1 MSNKSRRNGHKAPD
15 QPASPPEPN
24 PFTPAQFAA
33 WRGLLRV
40 HSTVMRELDRRLLR
54 AHGLGVDA
62 YGVLVTMVGQPGS
75 RMTIGELGERRNLSP
90 SGISRSVDK
99 LVKED
104 LVERT
109 TNPADARSLLVGL
122 TAHGVLRLREAQ
134 VTHHATVRE
143 LLLDHLDKRDIETL
157 SELWEKA
164 IPGTVSSPAGPRG
177 AAGSAQRTPGCRAA
191 RPSRAHKAALCCRAE
206 S

>member
-1 MSNKSRRNGHKAPD
+1 MSNKSRRNGPKASD
-15 QPASPPEPN
+15 QLASAPEPN
-24 PFTPAQFAA
+24 PFTPAEFAA

-40 HSTVMRELDRRLLR
+40 HATVMRELDRRLLS
-54 AHGLGVDA
+54 AHRLGIDA

-122 TAHGVLRLREAQ
+122 TAHGVQRLREAQ

-143 LLLDHLDKRDIETL
+143 LLLDHLDERDIETL
-157 SELWEKA
+157 GELWEKA
-164 IPGTVSSPAGPRG
+164 IPGTVSSPAWPR
-177 AAGSAQRTPGCRAA
+177 
-191 RPSRAHKAALCCRAE
+191 
-206 S
+206 

>member
-1 MSNKSRRNGHKAPD
+1 MSNKSRRNGPKASD
-15 QPASPPEPN
+15 ELAGPPEPD
-24 PFTPAQFAA
+24 PFTPAEFAA

-40 HSTVMRELDRRLLR
+40 HSTVMLELDRRLLR
-54 AHGLGVDA
+54 AHGLGIDA

-99 LVKED
+99 LVKEE

-143 LLLDHLDKRDIETL
+143 LLLDHLDERDIETL
-157 SELWEKA
+157 GELWEKA
-164 IPGTVSSPAGPRG
+164 IPGTVSSPAWPR
-177 AAGSAQRTPGCRAA
+177 
-191 RPSRAHKAALCCRAE
+191 
-206 S
+206 

>member
-1 MSNKSRRNGHKAPD
+1 MSNKSRRNGPKASD
-15 QPASPPEPN
+15 ELASPPEPN
-24 PFTPAQFAA
+24 PFTPAEFAA

-40 HSTVMRELDRRLLR
+40 NSTVMRELDRRLLR
-54 AHGLGVDA
+54 AHELGIDA
-62 YGVLVTMVGQPGS
+62 YGVLVTIVGQPGS

-99 LVKED
+99 LVKEE

-122 TAHGVLRLREAQ
+122 TAHGVQRLREAQ

-143 LLLDHLDKRDIETL
+143 LLLDHLDERDIETL
-157 SELWEKA
+157 GELWEKA
-164 IPGTVSSPAGPRG
+164 IPGTVSSPAWPR
-177 AAGSAQRTPGCRAA
+177 
-191 RPSRAHKAALCCRAE
+191 
-206 S
+206 